1 MKRLPL
7 IFILLTI
14 LICGCAAP
22 WKAELVAS
30 GSQDDMI
37 RNCVIDFMHSSFV
50 KKDTFDVY
58 EVYIWEKQYVPGVT
72 TVSIE
77 GLDRVD
83 IWPEDT
89 VGSESSDFY
98 KKYIECGGKLFVWED
113 SELPLNQDIFDKLDK
128 YDITKRRH
136 KQFLVIND
144 DRVKDCAYYYICDN
158 DFKRYKRRITDWT
171 KRKYTGLK
179 CK

>member
-1 MKRLPL
+1 MKKLPL
-7 IFILLTI
+7 LLLAI
-14 LICGCAAP
+14 LIYSCSAP
-22 WKAELVAS
+22 WKAELVES

-58 EVYIWEKQYVPGVT
+58 EVFILPIQYVPGVT
-72 TVSIE
+72 TISIE

-89 VGSESSDFY
+89 VGSESSNFY
-98 KKYIECGGKLFVWED
+98 KKYIEFGGKLFVWED
-113 SELPLNQDIFDKLDK
+113 DETPLNQEIFERLNK
-128 YDITKRRH
+128 YDIPKRKF
-136 KQFLVIND
+136 KQYLVIND
-144 DRVKDCAYYYICDN
+144 DRVRDCAYYYICDN
-158 DFKRYKRRITDWT
+158 DFKRYKKRITDWT